1 MPALD
6 HQGAWDVTTLRG
18 QASYKPQGR
27 KPRHAPMGSEKAKA
41 VWGFDDLRCDAQS
54 GRALRAEGEMAGMQ
68 RGNGGEVGF
77 FDDAADG
84 KRCYGSVRQSRP
96 LSGQADEERT
106 LGVSNG

>member
-1 MPALD
+1 MKSTAPRIASNLERAVTRKSANGWYCLGLCD
-6 HQGAWDVTTLRG
+6 ACPQASGREEVTTLRG

-68 RGNGGEVGF
+68 R
-77 FDDAADG
+77 
-84 KRCYGSVRQSRP
+84 
-96 LSGQADEERT
+96 
-106 LGVSNG
+106 